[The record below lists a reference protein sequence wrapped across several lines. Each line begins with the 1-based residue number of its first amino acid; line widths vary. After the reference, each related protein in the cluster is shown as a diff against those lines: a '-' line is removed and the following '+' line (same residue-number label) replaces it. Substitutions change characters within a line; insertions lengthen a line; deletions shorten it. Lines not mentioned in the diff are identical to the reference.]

1 MDILH
6 IASLNIFKIIFKC
19 IGFIYSIVG
28 RSCKFGV
35 MIFAV
40 RVLRE
45 KCGKF
50 VDL

>member
-1 MDILH
+1 MYW
-6 IASLNIFKIIFKC
+6 
-19 IGFIYSIVG
+19 IYLLYSWTV
-28 RSCKFGV
+28 CKFGV